1 MFFGL
6 VAPTT
11 VSSRETRESD
21 SDFNSTTTP
30 NPLNVTDEVVANTT
44 AANMTLITNST
55 AAGSYLHLEVLKA
68 SFSLVLAKIDTARRE
83 IIAYQAQSEAHANQL
98 RLELLLAVGLSAV
111 FILLACYSR
120 RLCNILG
127 RCSRNCGRVCI
138 ASTTKD
144 DDERQLAGV
153 EEQLQE
159 TFIYYTNGGEPI
171 QFTQEDIRREVN
183 RQALR
188 NLRAQFDPIQKDLT
202 GSVNSAFTTDGSRQP
217 TAKKTNKEEGGAS
230 EPSQEGPQAEQ
241 VPAS

>member
-6 VAPTT
+6 TPTT

-21 SDFNSTTTP
+21 SDFKNVTTP
-30 NPLNVTDEVVANTT
+30 SPLNVTAEVVANTT
-44 AANMTLITNST
+44 ATSMAMSTNST
-55 AAGSYLHLEVLKA
+55 AAGSYLHLEVLRA

-83 IIAYQAQSEAHANQL
+83 INNYQAQSEAHASQL
-98 RLELLLAVGLSAV
+98 RLELLLAVGLSALV
-111 FILLACYSR
+111 VMLACYSR

-153 EEQLQE
+153 EELQE

-171 QFTQEDIRREVN
+171 QFTQADIQREVN
-183 RQALR
+183 RQALK

-202 GSVNSAFTTDGSRQP
+202 GSLNSAFTTDGSRQP
-217 TAKKTNKEEGGAS
+217 TAKKSHKEEGGAG
-230 EPSQEGPQAEQ
+230 EPSQEGPQADQ
-241 VPAS
+241 ASAS

>member
-6 VAPTT
+6 TPTT
-11 VSSRETRESD
+11 VPSRETRESD
-21 SDFNSTTTP
+21 LDFTTTP
-30 NPLNVTDEVVANTT
+30 SPLNVTAEVVANVT
-44 AANMTLITNST
+44 AADMTMSTNTT
-55 AAGSYLHLEVLKA
+55 AAGSYLHLEVLRA
-68 SFSLVLAKIDTARRE
+68 SFSLVLAKIDTARRD
-83 IIAYQAQSEAHANQL
+83 IIAYQAQSDAHASQL

-111 FILLACYSR
+111 LIMLACYSR
-120 RLCNILG
+120 KLCNILG
-127 RCSRNCGRVCI
+127 RCSRNCGKVCI

-153 EEQLQE
+153 EELQE
-159 TFIYYTNGGEPI
+159 TFIFYTNGGEPI

-202 GSVNSAFTTDGSRQP
+202 GSVNSAFTADGSRQT
-217 TAKKTNKEEGGAS
+217 TAKKSHKEEGGAG

-241 VPAS
+241 ASAS